1 MIPYDFFDSQINS
14 YAFLSVVGAE
24 QERDRERERE
34 RERGRYREIE
44 IDNGGVEC
52 TMKRNINFQA
62 HINLSYKLLLKQSF
76 FSSAHGAGFPMINNS
91 CDNKVLV

>member
-1 MIPYDFFDSQINS
+1 MIFLIPKSILMLS
-14 YAFLSVVGAE
+14 YRWWGQS
-24 QERDRERERE
+24 RRETE